1 MPVPRIPTGVEDG
14 RVSARLRLPGWLD
27 LFIVALFATILL
39 ASLLPVRGATAGVF
53 DHLTTAAVCVLFF
66 LHGAKLSPQSALN
79 SFTRWRFQL
88 LVLGFTFVIFPVLG
102 LALHPVRDGL
112 LTPSLYAGLLFLCVL
127 PSTVQSSIAFTSIAR
142 GNVGLAVSSASVSNV
157 LGVVITP
164 LAAALLL
171 GSAVRI
177 TLGSVVGILLQLLL
191 PFVVGQ
197 LLHRRIGG
205 WLAAHKPVI
214 NIVDRGSVL
223 LVVYTAFS
231 AGVVEGLWRIV
242 EPAQLAALIG
252 ICVVLLAVVLGLTA
266 LLGRV
271 FGLAW
276 ADRIVLVFCGS
287 KKSLASGLPMAT
299 LLFPASTLGMII
311 LPVMLFHLIQL
322 VVCAVLARIWSRRPA
337 EVEPEVSYAG

>member
-1 MPVPRIPTGVEDG
+1 MIR
-14 RVSARLRLPGWLD
+14 RLRLPAWLD
-27 LFIVALFATILL
+27 LFIVALFATIVL
-39 ASLLPVRGATAGVF
+39 ASLLPVRGAAAGVF
-53 DHLTTAAVCVLFF
+53 GHLTTAAVCLLFF
-66 LHGAKLSPQSALN
+66 LHGAKLSPESALN

-88 LVLGFTFVIFPVLG
+88 LVLGFTFVIFPALG
-102 LALHPVRDGL
+102 LALHPLRSGL
-112 LTPSLYAGLLFLCVL
+112 LTPGLYAGLLFLCVL

-157 LGVVITP
+157 LGVVVTP

-214 NIVDRGSVL
+214 NVVDRGSVL

-231 AGVVEGLWRIV
+231 AGVVEGLWHIV
-242 EPAQLAALIG
+242 APSQLATVIG
-252 ICVVLLAVVLGLTA
+252 SCMLLLAAVLGLTA
-266 LLGRV
+266 LAGRV
-271 FGLAW
+271 LRLPR

-299 LLFPASTLGMII
+299 LLFPAATLGMII

-322 VVCAVLARIWSRRPA
+322 VVCAVLARIWSHRA
-337 EVEPEVSYAG
+337 VEVGAEVSYAR